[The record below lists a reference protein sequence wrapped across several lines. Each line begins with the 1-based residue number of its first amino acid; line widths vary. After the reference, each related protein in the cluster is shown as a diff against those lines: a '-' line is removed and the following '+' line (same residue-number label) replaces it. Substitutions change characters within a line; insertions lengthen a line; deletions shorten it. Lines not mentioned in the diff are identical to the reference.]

1 MRIFERIFFFA
12 PLCVINESFLH
23 RWSNFK
29 IVTIQNLFI
38 VVAVALICT
47 DFNRFYDSFDIY
59 KEKWILG
66 DFPPIIL
73 AFVKLNIST
82 SVTKYAWHIRININI
97 TNPSSFLDNEM
108 TVLLPFLYSLSTS
121 TYFPYLSWFIS
132 WYFFC
137 IFYSESEASVHK
149 VWKLFLFCSDAA
161 AWDFS
166 NSWKSMKTI
175 HGNVWKQIDS

>member
-1 MRIFERIFFFA
+1 MSNSKWEYLNGFSFLPHCASFCRVF
-12 PLCVINESFLH
+12 NESLLH

-121 TYFPYLSWFIS
+121 THFPCLSWFTS
-132 WYFFC
+132 RYFFC
-137 IFYSESEASVHK
+137 IFWKYWPWITKYAWNWQVVPC
-149 VWKLFLFCSDAA
+149 VWL
-161 AWDFS
+161 
-166 NSWKSMKTI
+166 
-175 HGNVWKQIDS
+175 